1 MLVNYQ
7 ADYRGGNGW
16 LRLVE
21 FDEEKNKLF
30 FRTYSP
36 FVDKM
41 SKKERTYVDYKY
53 LTDEYN
59 QFVLDFNFKERFNMN

>member
-1 MLVNYQ
+1 MFIV
-7 ADYRGGNGW
+7 AGNGW

-41 SKKERTYVDYKY
+41 SKKESTYVDYKF
-53 LTDEYN
+53 LTDPYN
-59 QFVLDFNFKERFNMN
+59 HFELDFNFQERFN